1 MSTSV
6 RYDSIAARLTSAL
19 PTLRPRLRDPLICA
33 LVGMSQA
40 VSAQQRAVAAA
51 MPLTTKQSSKI
62 QRFRRLLDT
71 GTLTDAGGYQPIVR
85 AALTGLCHQ
94 RVHVLLDRVVLTDT
108 QNVVV
113 VSLGFH
119 RRSIPLVWQIL
130 PHAGSSNLVDQQT
143 VLTAAVAL
151 LPPRVQVI
159 IHADSEFRSQTLYT
173 WVRDHGWDAI
183 MGIRGNIRVS
193 TDPATIGFALT
204 SGQSH
209 HTISCGYVILVPCKI
224 IRAHRACSIS
234 TVVATKHMAL
244 LRPCGKAV
252 STPNL
257 YLIPYDA
264 IALALTSWLPDRD
277 TVAYLNQVWLTE
289 DCCGPANVLAWWDK
303 DDRGVLTCY
312 AVMTNLPATWQ
323 TYRIGSRRMW
333 IETMF
338 RDWQSGG
345 FDLGKTAITNPER
358 FHRLIILVCLVY
370 LWFVSVGRWLVKRGY
385 RTLLDAGPSDAWQ
398 QSLFTLAIAWQNRCR
413 TFDRP
418 LPVFWFVYM

>member
-6 RYDSIAARLTSAL
+6 RYDSIAARLATAL
-19 PTLRPRLRDPLICA
+19 PNLRPRLGDPLICA

-51 MPLTTKQSSKI
+51 MPLTTKQASKI

-71 GTLTDAGGYQPIVR
+71 GSLTDAGVYQPIVR
-85 AALTGLCHQ
+85 AALTGLRRQ
-94 RVHVLLDRVVLTDT
+94 RVHVLLDRVVLTAT
-108 QNVVV
+108 QNVLV
-113 VSLGFH
+113 VSLGFR
-119 RRSIPLVWQIL
+119 RRSIPLAWRIL
-130 PHAGSSNLVDQQT
+130 PHAGSSNLADQQT
-143 VLTAAVAL
+143 ILTAAVAL
-151 LPPRVQVI
+151 LPPAVRVIV
-159 IHADSEFRSQTLYT
+159 HADSEFRSQTLDS
-173 WVRDHGWDAI
+173 WVRAHGWDAI

-193 TDPATIGFALT
+193 TDPATIG
-204 SGQSH
+204 S
-209 HTISCGYVILVPCKI
+209 
-224 IRAHRACSIS
+224 
-234 TVVATKHMAL
+234 
-244 LRPCGKAV
+244 
-252 STPNL
+252 
-257 YLIPYDA
+257 
-264 IALALTSWLPDRD
+264 ALTSWLPDRD

-323 TYRIGSRRMW
+323 TFRMGSRRMW

-345 FDLGKTAITNPER
+345 FDLGKTAITNPAR

-370 LWFVSVGRWLVKRGY
+370 LWFVSVGRWIVKRGY
-385 RTLLDAGPSDAWQ
+385 RTLLDAGPSTAWQ
-398 QSLFTLAIAWQNRCR
+398 QSLFTLAVAWQNRLR